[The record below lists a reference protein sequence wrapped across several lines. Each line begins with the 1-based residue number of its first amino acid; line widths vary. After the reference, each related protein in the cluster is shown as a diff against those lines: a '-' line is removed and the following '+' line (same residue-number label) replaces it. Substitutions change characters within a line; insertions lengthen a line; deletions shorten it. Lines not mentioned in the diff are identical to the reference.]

1 MLKHQGL
8 LLVVLVLA
16 VVASAAIGWCVG
28 HASADARYQM
38 ITTLWGSSAFKY
50 TASYRLDR
58 KTGEVWKVTS
68 SGMYPVPSIPVPA
81 E

>member
-1 MLKHQGL
+1 MMKHQGL

-28 HASADARYQM
+28 HASAGARYQM
-38 ITTLWGSSAFKY
+38 ITTSWGNSTLKR
-50 TASYRLDR
+50 TTSYRLDR
-58 KTGEVWKVTS
+58 KTGEVWIVTP
-68 SGMYPVPSIPVPA
+68 SGMYPVASVPISA